1 LHNLYLS
8 FRHPIYT
15 EVNWERN
22 AITVKTKIAIVATVN
37 VKNRSMD
44 LIRFVETRIERKKG
58 RNVINKKYQ
67 T

>member
-1 LHNLYLS
+1 MS

-22 AITVKTKIAIVATVN
+22 EIILKTKIAIVATVN
-37 VKNRSMD
+37 VKNRRMD

-58 RNVINKKYQ
+58 RNVINKK
-67 T
+67 